1 MRYKR
6 HCPRTPL
13 HSLALPCTPL
23 LLLLF
28 FTFHLSPFTLTN
40 AQELTVQAP
49 KSVYVG
55 DNFTVTFIVNDM
67 AQDFHGPS
75 FKGFSLRSGP
85 NRGIQQSTSNINGQW
100 SSSTQTTFSYRL
112 IADVE
117 GTFTVGAASCSAGG
131 KKISS
136 NSFTIKVEKL
146 SQAQQQQR
154 KQQQQQQQR
163 RQSYDPWDQQPQPA
177 SQIDANSLFARTSV
191 SKTNPYQGEQIIVTY
206 KIYTQIPI
214 SQFAIDK
221 LPGNKG
227 FWAEDLST
235 GQSRIK
241 QYEETVNNRRYQV
254 AEIRRGALFPQQSG
268 KLTIQ
273 PLDLNV
279 LALVQAPRR
288 RSGSIWDLFDDP
300 FFNSTQA
307 VEYPLHTKA
316 VAVNVKPL
324 PTPPDNFSGGVG
336 SFTIKGGVSQSTTST
351 DEPISYRITL
361 SGHGNLMLV
370 STPTPTFPSSFEVF
384 DPQIDD
390 NISKGENGIGGS
402 RTFEWVLIPR
412 SQGSFSIPSYDFV
425 YFDPATGKYTTLTIP
440 SQEITVEKGKG
451 PSSASAGKSDVQ
463 ILSND
468 IHYMHPVRG
477 LEPKKER
484 ESVGVAF
491 WIAAVLIALLT
502 AAAVILGRK
511 RQSQLADIDGL
522 RKRRAVRMARRRLKK
537 AASCLGSGNTEL
549 FYEEIYRA
557 IWGCLSD
564 KYGIPLSQLSRDSVS
579 NCLLQK
585 DIPDEQLKNIMKVLE
600 DVDLAR
606 FAPGNPETQKQL
618 IYDEALEM
626 IVNLV

>member
-1 MRYKR
+1 MKERAKINTRRRLYR
-6 HCPRTPL
+6 IL
-13 HSLALPCTPL
+13 FVSLIFNFQFSIFNSL
-23 LLLLF
+23 L
-28 FTFHLSPFTLTN
+28 
-40 AQELTVQAP
+40 AQEMTVQAP

-112 IADVE
+112 LADVE
-117 GTFTVGAASCSAGG
+117 GTFTVGAASCSVNG

-154 KQQQQQQQR
+154 KQQQQQQRQR
-163 RQSYDPWDQQPQPA
+163 RQSYDPWAQQPQPA
-177 SQIDANSLFARTSV
+177 SQIDDNKLFARTSV
-191 SKTNPYQGEQIIVTY
+191 SKANPYQGEQIIVTY
-206 KIYTQIPI
+206 KIYTQVPI

-227 FWAEDLST
+227 FWAEDLSAN
-235 GQSRIK
+235 QNRVK

-254 AEIRRGALFPQQSG
+254 AEIRRGALFPQESG
-268 KLTIQ
+268 KLTIE

-288 RSGSIWDLFDDP
+288 RTGTMWDLFDDP
-300 FFNSTQA
+300 FFSNYATQA
-307 VEYPLHTKA
+307 VEYPLHTKS
-316 VAVNVKPL
+316 VSVTVKPL
-324 PTPPDNFSGGVG
+324 PEAPDNFSGAVG
-336 SFTIKGGVSQSTTST
+336 SFSVKGGLSAETVKSNEAVS
-351 DEPISYRITL
+351 YKLTL

-370 STPTPTFPSSFEVF
+370 TPPTPQFPTSFEVY

-390 NISKGENGIGGS
+390 KISKSENGISGS
-402 RTFEWVLIPR
+402 RTFEWVVIPR
-412 SQGSFSIPSYDFV
+412 SQGSFTIPAYQFV
-425 YFDPATGKYTTLTIP
+425 YFDPSSGSYSTINLP
-440 SQEITVEKGKG
+440 AQSIVVEKGKG
-451 PSSASAGKSDVQ
+451 SSSSFSGKDNVQ
-463 ILSND
+463 LLIND
-468 IHYMHPVRG
+468 IHYIHPVAS
-477 LEPKKER
+477 LQSIKDKAK
-484 ESVGVAF
+484 VGWAF
-491 WIAAVLIALLT
+491 CLAALLIAALA
-502 AAAVILGRK
+502 AAAVVFGR
-511 RQSQLADIDGL
+511 RYQAQRGDIDGM
-522 RKRRAVRMARRRLKK
+522 RKKRAIRMARRRLKK
-537 AASCLGSGNTEL
+537 AAAYLGSDDTKH

-564 KYGIPLSQLSRDSVS
+564 KYSIPLSQLNRDTVNS
-579 NCLLQK
+579 CLLEKHISDLQH
-585 DIPDEQLKNIMKVLE
+585 QTIMKVLE

-618 IYDEALEM
+618 IYDEALNM